1 MKKVL
6 SVLVLALAAVQFA
19 FAGDVIT
26 QDTKRLPLAA
36 RNFINQYFA
45 KQQVSRIKIETGML
59 GSKKYEVS
67 LANRTEID
75 FDGNGNWTEVD
86 CDKTAVPEALVPVS
100 VREYVKRNFPQ
111 EVIVKIERERSGME
125 VELGNDYSLKF
136 NSKGKFVSMDD

>member
-26 QDTKRLPLAA
+26 QDTKRLPMAA

-75 FDGNGNWTEVD
+75 FDGNGNWTKVD

-100 VREYVKRNFPQ
+100 VREYVKTNFPQ